1 MRDMDIIDKR
11 KIWLS
16 ISAVLLVIALGSILV
31 RGLNLG
37 IDFTGGTEM
46 EIAFEQEVTTD
57 EIRTILEENDVE
69 QMGSIQTLADN
80 GILIQTEDLSQSQI
94 TAIQNQIETDFPTAE
109 VLRTDMVGPTIGE
122 ELRRSAIW
130 ALLLAG
136 IAIVIYISIRFEFRF
151 AIAALIALAHDV
163 LIVLGV
169 FSIFNLQID
178 QAMIAALLTIV
189 GYSINDTI
197 VISDRIR
204 EEIRFAKT
212 KKEPLAKL
220 ANNAVVETLPRSIN
234 TSITTLLPIMAI
246 LILGGTTI
254 QNFMFALLIGMLAGT
269 YSSIFVA
276 SPVLVTWDEKS
287 AMNRNF

>member
-1 MRDMDIIDKR
+1 MKDIDIIDKR
-11 KIWLS
+11 KIWLT
-16 ISAVLLVIALGSILV
+16 ISAVVIAIALGSILF

-37 IDFTGGTEM
+37 IDFTGGTVM
-46 EIAFEQEVTTD
+46 EFSFEEEVTTD
-57 EIRTILEENDVE
+57 EIRVILEEHGVE
-69 QMGSIQTLADN
+69 QTGSIQHLDDD
-80 GILIQTEDLSQSQI
+80 GILIRTEDLSQDQI
-94 TAIQNQIETDFPTAE
+94 NGIQAQIEEEFSGVE
-109 VLRTDMVGPTIGE
+109 MLRTDMVGPTIGE
-122 ELRRSAIW
+122 ELRSSAIW
-130 ALLLAG
+130 ALLIAG
-136 IAIVIYISIRFEFRF
+136 IAIVIYISVRFEFRF
-151 AIAALIALAHDV
+151 AIAALVALAHDV
-163 LIVLGV
+163 LIVLG
-169 FSIFNLQID
+169 IFALFQLEID

-212 KKEPLAKL
+212 RKEPLAKL

-254 QNFMFALLIGMLAGT
+254 QNFMLALLVGMLAGT

-276 SPVLVTWDEKS
+276 SPVLVSWDKKS
-287 AMNRNF
+287 PMKRNF